1 LIFVICHL
9 MERII
14 RGDIVAIK
22 LLLIDDDFPFCEALR
37 RVLTERGFQ
46 VEVAYDAVSGLQ
58 KAYAASPDLILL
70 DVMLPNGD
78 GWQICMRLREMSDV
92 PIVMLTGLRSES
104 SVVEGLEMGADS
116 YLVKPVHPDELVAR
130 MRALLRRTKHGEN
143 GKSWVK
149 PFAYDYLVIDYD
161 KREITVDGKRIDLSP
176 TEFRLLCVL
185 ARHKGRVLPHEYLLR
200 EVWGPDYAD
209 EIDYLR
215 LYISYLRHKIERDP
229 AQPSLIYNE
238 WGVGYRLG

>member
-1 LIFVICHL
+1 
-9 MERII
+9 M
-14 RGDIVAIK
+14 AAK
-22 LLLIDDDFPFCEALR
+22 LLLIDDDVLLCESLR
-37 RVLTERGFQ
+37 KVLTDKGFQ
-46 VEVAYDAVSGLQ
+46 VEVAYDAISGLQ
-58 KAYAASPDLILL
+58 KAYAASPHLILL

-78 GWQICMRLREMSDV
+78 GWQTCVRLREMTDV
-92 PIVMLTGLRSES
+92 PIVMLTGLRSDS
-104 SVVEGLEMGADS
+104 SVVEGLELGADS

-130 MRALLRRTKHGEN
+130 IRALLRRTRAGENGN

-149 PFAYDYLVIDYD
+149 PFAYDNLVIDFD

-176 TEFRLLCVL
+176 IEFRLLCVL

-200 EVWGPDYAD
+200 EVWGPDYVD

-238 WGVGYRLG
+238 WGIGYRLG